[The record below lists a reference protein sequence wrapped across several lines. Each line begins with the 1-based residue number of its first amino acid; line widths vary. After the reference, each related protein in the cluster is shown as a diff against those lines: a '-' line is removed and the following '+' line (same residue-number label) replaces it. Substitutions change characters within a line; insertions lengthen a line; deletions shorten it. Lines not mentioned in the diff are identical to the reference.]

1 MEVYENLGEKVGKAS
16 QSSQRSACNK
26 FDKFLSEL
34 QTIDSHSCPHTTLAE
49 FSDDELGR
57 FQNIFGRFPSFMLKD
72 KLSMNTAL
80 HYLSQVHCFIRKR
93 NRGSDIFYPEW
104 YSHLNTQLENMYNKH
119 ASDTNTCIANSA
131 PPMTESEL
139 HTLCKMLFARGTL
152 VSSSQ
157 RSLLVLQWQALGRV
171 SDITNM
177 PMSRIDWY
185 SNFDCLQ
192 LLMHRPKTNTDHP
205 ITVFLHSSDWLLCPL
220 HALAMQIAFCS
231 SSSERLFPLVP
242 LNNPAQYINNLLGD
256 LCSASEEFPEM
267 AHEISL
273 LKKKLTSHSNRAG
286 PTTHAQEHPEIE
298 LQWCVPRGG
307 WELGGLLTIFKYLH
321 ATTKTDGRVGR
332 ALSGWTHVERGGH
345 CPTVACLPPN
355 EQARFQYYAT
365 ELLSMAPFCAEL
377 KGALACVLVMHAES
391 VRAQFPEHPLL
402 TKLERCGT
410 IGRDKLEDWGKHI
423 RRAFI
428 TKNAAY
434 FPVRDMADSDAS
446 NTSCDLALPGL
457 ISIVLVVHHRL
468 CQDTP

>member
-242 LNNPAQYINNLLGD
+242 LNNPAQHLPRRRQLPPTPPPTPM
-256 LCSASEEFPEM
+256 SALRHCPLQ
-267 AHEISL
+267 EISL
-273 LKKKLTSHSNRAG
+273 LTTRPLSLWSTTHTHTSTKKKSSTFVLL
-286 PTTHAQEHPEIE
+286 QEVCQT
-298 LQWCVPRGG
+298 LASW
-307 WELGGLLTIFKYLH
+307 
-321 ATTKTDGRVGR
+321 
-332 ALSGWTHVERGGH
+332 
-345 CPTVACLPPN
+345 
-355 EQARFQYYAT
+355 
-365 ELLSMAPFCAEL
+365 L
-377 KGALACVLVMHAES
+377 KGC
-391 VRAQFPEHPLL
+391 
-402 TKLERCGT
+402 
-410 IGRDKLEDWGKHI
+410 
-423 RRAFI
+423 
-428 TKNAAY
+428 
-434 FPVRDMADSDAS
+434 
-446 NTSCDLALPGL
+446 
-457 ISIVLVVHHRL
+457 
-468 CQDTP
+468 